1 MDVVVLAGGFGTRLR
16 PWTEG
21 RAKPLLP
28 VLDKTL
34 LERVVECVPNEL
46 IDRVVIA
53 AGYSIAEMEQF
64 FSSSNLP
71 YDVIISVEDSPL
83 GTGGAI
89 AKSLEHL
96 SGDGPVLILNGD
108 LVSSVDVNQ
117 LLNFHQEKNASI
129 TLSLWHVDDPSRFGV
144 CGLDDSGMITR
155 FQEKPEPGTEFSNLI
170 NAGCYLIER
179 DVLESLSLNK
189 HSMEREVFPLIA
201 DEGKMAGLEF
211 QGYFV
216 DAGTPTSFIEA
227 TQVCISNLK
236 FKLGATDDNNNW
248 FLDQEFIDDS
258 YRITGSSVS
267 SNVSIGD
274 GCEIVDCVILS
285 GAKIGNG
292 SKLFLSSDTAM
303 LNKGKNNLVFSK
315 NVILK
320 TDDRMEIT
328 APEIFSAL
336 DKTLIQAGGPVKGL
350 FGISTIEAGQLDIFK
365 EDTSSNLVI
374 SFTQGV
380 KMVYD
385 VRKSF

>member
-1 MDVVVLAGGFGTRLR
+1 VVLAGGFGTRLR

-64 FSSSNLP
+64 FSSSSLP

-89 AKSLEHL
+89 AKSLKHL
-96 SGDGPVLILNGD
+96 TGDGPVLILNGD

-227 TQVCISNLK
+227 TQVCISNRK
-236 FKLGATDDNNNW
+236 FVLGATDDNNNW
-248 FLDQEFIDDS
+248 FLDQSIIDDS
-258 YRITGSSVS
+258 YRMTGSSVS

-292 SKLFLSSDTAM
+292 SKLYRCLIGESSII
-303 LNKGKNNLVFSK
+303 NNESNISDK
-315 NVILK
+315 VIGHH
-320 TDDRMEIT
+320 EI
-328 APEIFSAL
+328 I
-336 DKTLIQAGGPVKGL
+336 
-350 FGISTIEAGQLDIFK
+350 
-365 EDTSSNLVI
+365 
-374 SFTQGV
+374 
-380 KMVYD
+380 
-385 VRKSF
+385 

>member
-53 AGYSIAEMEQF
+53 AGYSITEMEKF
-64 FSSSNLP
+64 FSSSDLP
-71 YDVIISVEDSPL
+71 YDVIISVEDIPL

-89 AKSLEHL
+89 AKSFEHL

-117 LLNFHQEKNASI
+117 LLNYHQEKKASI

-144 CGLDDSGMITR
+144 CGLDESGMITR

-179 DVLESLSLNK
+179 DVLESLSSKK

-201 DEGKMAGLEF
+201 DAGKMSGLEF
-211 QGYFV
+211 KGYFV
-216 DAGTPTSFIEA
+216 DAGTPSSFIDA
-227 TQVCISNLK
+227 TQVCISNK
-236 FKLGATDDNNNW
+236 RYTVGSISNDSWFYDD
-248 FLDQEFIDDS
+248 IIS
-258 YRITGSSVS
+258 GSIISGSSVS
-267 SNVSIGD
+267 SDVTIGD

-292 SKLFLSSDTAM
+292 CKLFRCLIGESCIINNHSKISD
-303 LNKGKNNLVFSK
+303 K
-315 NVILK
+315 VIGHH
-320 TDDRMEIT
+320 EI
-328 APEIFSAL
+328 I
-336 DKTLIQAGGPVKGL
+336 
-350 FGISTIEAGQLDIFK
+350 
-365 EDTSSNLVI
+365 
-374 SFTQGV
+374 
-380 KMVYD
+380 
-385 VRKSF
+385 

>member
-53 AGYSIAEMEQF
+53 AGYSRTEMEKF
-64 FSSSNLP
+64 FSSSDLP
-71 YDVIISVEDSPL
+71 YDIIISVEDNPL

-96 SGDGPVLILNGD
+96 TGNGPVLILNGD

-117 LLNFHQEKNASI
+117 LLNHHQEKKASI

-144 CGLDDSGMITR
+144 CGLDESGMITR

-179 DVLESLSLNK
+179 DILESLSSKK

-201 DEGKMAGLEF
+201 DAGKMSGLEF
-211 QGYFV
+211 KGYFV
-216 DAGTPTSFIEA
+216 DAGTPSSFIDA
-227 TQVCISNLK
+227 TQVCISNK
-236 FKLGATDDNNNW
+236 RYTVGSISNDSWFYDD
-248 FLDQEFIDDS
+248 IIS
-258 YRITGSSVS
+258 GSIISGSSVS
-267 SNVSIGD
+267 SDVTIGD

-292 SKLFLSSDTAM
+292 CKLFRCLIGESCIINNDSNISD
-303 LNKGKNNLVFSK
+303 K
-315 NVILK
+315 VIGHH
-320 TDDRMEIT
+320 EI
-328 APEIFSAL
+328 I
-336 DKTLIQAGGPVKGL
+336 
-350 FGISTIEAGQLDIFK
+350 
-365 EDTSSNLVI
+365 
-374 SFTQGV
+374 
-380 KMVYD
+380 
-385 VRKSF
+385 

>member
-53 AGYSIAEMEQF
+53 AGYSITEMEKF
-64 FSSSNLP
+64 FSSSDLP
-71 YDVIISVEDSPL
+71 YDVIISVEDNPL

-117 LLNFHQEKNASI
+117 LLNYHQEKQASI

-144 CGLDDSGMITR
+144 CGLDESGMITR

-179 DVLESLSLNK
+179 DVLESLSSKK

-201 DEGKMAGLEF
+201 DAGKMSGLEF
-211 QGYFV
+211 KGYFV
-216 DAGTPTSFIEA
+216 DAGTPSSFIDA
-227 TQVCISNLK
+227 TQVCISNK
-236 FKLGATDDNNNW
+236 RYTVGSISNDSWFYDD
-248 FLDQEFIDDS
+248 IIS
-258 YRITGSSVS
+258 GSIISGSSVS
-267 SNVSIGD
+267 SDVTIGD

-292 SKLFLSSDTAM
+292 CKLFRCLIGESCIINNHSKISD
-303 LNKGKNNLVFSK
+303 K
-315 NVILK
+315 VIGHH
-320 TDDRMEIT
+320 EI
-328 APEIFSAL
+328 I
-336 DKTLIQAGGPVKGL
+336 
-350 FGISTIEAGQLDIFK
+350 
-365 EDTSSNLVI
+365 
-374 SFTQGV
+374 
-380 KMVYD
+380 
-385 VRKSF
+385 

>member
-64 FSSSNLP
+64 FSSSSLP

-179 DVLESLSLNK
+179 DVLESLSSKK

-201 DEGKMAGLEF
+201 DAGKMSGLEF
-211 QGYFV
+211 KGYFV
-216 DAGTPTSFIEA
+216 DAGTPSSFIDA
-227 TQVCISNLK
+227 TQVCISNK
-236 FKLGATDDNNNW
+236 RYTVGSISNDSWFYDD
-248 FLDQEFIDDS
+248 IIS
-258 YRITGSSVS
+258 GSIISGSSVS
-267 SNVSIGD
+267 SDVTIGD

-292 SKLFLSSDTAM
+292 CKLFRCLIGESCIINNHSKISD
-303 LNKGKNNLVFSK
+303 K
-315 NVILK
+315 VIGHH
-320 TDDRMEIT
+320 EI
-328 APEIFSAL
+328 I
-336 DKTLIQAGGPVKGL
+336 
-350 FGISTIEAGQLDIFK
+350 
-365 EDTSSNLVI
+365 
-374 SFTQGV
+374 
-380 KMVYD
+380 
-385 VRKSF
+385 

>member
-53 AGYSIAEMEQF
+53 AGYSITEMEKF
-64 FSSSNLP
+64 FSSSDLP
-71 YDVIISVEDSPL
+71 YDIIISVEDNPL

-96 SGDGPVLILNGD
+96 TGNGTVLILNGD

-117 LLNFHQEKNASI
+117 LLNYHQEKKASI

-144 CGLDDSGMITR
+144 CGLDESGMITR

-179 DVLESLSLNK
+179 DVLESLSSEK

-201 DEGKMAGLEF
+201 DAGKMSGLEF
-211 QGYFV
+211 KGYFV
-216 DAGTPTSFIEA
+216 DAGTPSSFIDA
-227 TQVCISNLK
+227 TQVCISNK
-236 FKLGATDDNNNW
+236 RYTVGSISNDSWFYDD
-248 FLDQEFIDDS
+248 IIS
-258 YRITGSSVS
+258 GSIISGSSVS
-267 SNVSIGD
+267 SDVTIGD

-292 SKLFLSSDTAM
+292 CKLFRCLIGESCIINNDSNISD
-303 LNKGKNNLVFSK
+303 K
-315 NVILK
+315 VIGHH
-320 TDDRMEIT
+320 EI
-328 APEIFSAL
+328 I
-336 DKTLIQAGGPVKGL
+336 
-350 FGISTIEAGQLDIFK
+350 
-365 EDTSSNLVI
+365 
-374 SFTQGV
+374 
-380 KMVYD
+380 
-385 VRKSF
+385 

>member
-53 AGYSIAEMEQF
+53 AGYSITEMEKF
-64 FSSSNLP
+64 FSSSDLP
-71 YDVIISVEDSPL
+71 YDVIISVEDVPL

-117 LLNFHQEKNASI
+117 LLNYHQEKKASI

-144 CGLDDSGMITR
+144 CGLDESGMITR
-155 FQEKPEPGTEFSNLI
+155 FPEKPEPGTEFSNLI

-179 DVLESLSLNK
+179 DVLESLSSKK

-201 DEGKMAGLEF
+201 DAGKMSGLEF
-211 QGYFV
+211 KGYFV
-216 DAGTPTSFIEA
+216 DAGTPSSFIDA
-227 TQVCISNLK
+227 TQVCISNK
-236 FKLGATDDNNNW
+236 RYTVGSISNDSWFYDD
-248 FLDQEFIDDS
+248 IIS
-258 YRITGSSVS
+258 GSIISGSSVS
-267 SNVSIGD
+267 SDVTIGD

-292 SKLFLSSDTAM
+292 CKLFRCLIGESCIINNHSKISD
-303 LNKGKNNLVFSK
+303 K
-315 NVILK
+315 VIGHH
-320 TDDRMEIT
+320 EI
-328 APEIFSAL
+328 I
-336 DKTLIQAGGPVKGL
+336 
-350 FGISTIEAGQLDIFK
+350 
-365 EDTSSNLVI
+365 
-374 SFTQGV
+374 
-380 KMVYD
+380 
-385 VRKSF
+385 

>member
-53 AGYSIAEMEQF
+53 AGYSITEMEKF
-64 FSSSNLP
+64 FSSSDLP
-71 YDVIISVEDSPL
+71 YDVIISVEDNPL

-96 SGDGPVLILNGD
+96 TGNGPVLILNGD

-117 LLNFHQEKNASI
+117 LLNYHQEKKASI

-144 CGLDDSGMITR
+144 CGLDESGMITR

-179 DVLESLSLNK
+179 DVLESLSSKK

-201 DEGKMAGLEF
+201 DAGKMSGLEF
-211 QGYFV
+211 KGYFV
-216 DAGTPTSFIEA
+216 DAGTPSSFIDA
-227 TQVCISNLK
+227 TQVCISNK
-236 FKLGATDDNNNW
+236 RYTVGSISNESWFYDD
-248 FLDQEFIDDS
+248 IIS
-258 YRITGSSVS
+258 GSIISGSSVS
-267 SNVSIGD
+267 SDVTIGD

-292 SKLFLSSDTAM
+292 CKLFRCLIGESCIINNHSNISD
-303 LNKGKNNLVFSK
+303 K
-315 NVILK
+315 VIGHH
-320 TDDRMEIT
+320 EI
-328 APEIFSAL
+328 I
-336 DKTLIQAGGPVKGL
+336 
-350 FGISTIEAGQLDIFK
+350 
-365 EDTSSNLVI
+365 
-374 SFTQGV
+374 
-380 KMVYD
+380 
-385 VRKSF
+385 

>member
-53 AGYSIAEMEQF
+53 AGYSITEMEKF
-64 FSSSNLP
+64 FSSSDLP
-71 YDVIISVEDSPL
+71 YDVIISVEDNPL

-117 LLNFHQEKNASI
+117 LLNHHQEKKASI

-144 CGLDDSGMITR
+144 CGLDESGMITR

-179 DVLESLSLNK
+179 DVLESLSSKK

-201 DEGKMAGLEF
+201 DAGKMSGLEF
-211 QGYFV
+211 KGYFV
-216 DAGTPTSFIEA
+216 DAGTPSSFIDA
-227 TQVCISNLK
+227 TQVCISNK
-236 FKLGATDDNNNW
+236 RYTVGSISNDSWFYDD
-248 FLDQEFIDDS
+248 IIS
-258 YRITGSSVS
+258 GSIISGSSVS
-267 SNVSIGD
+267 SDVTIGD

-285 GAKIGNG
+285 GAKIGNDC
-292 SKLFLSSDTAM
+292 KLFRCLIGESCIINNHSNISD
-303 LNKGKNNLVFSK
+303 K
-315 NVILK
+315 VIGHH
-320 TDDRMEIT
+320 EI
-328 APEIFSAL
+328 I
-336 DKTLIQAGGPVKGL
+336 
-350 FGISTIEAGQLDIFK
+350 
-365 EDTSSNLVI
+365 
-374 SFTQGV
+374 
-380 KMVYD
+380 
-385 VRKSF
+385 

>member
-53 AGYSIAEMEQF
+53 AGYSITEMEKF
-64 FSSSNLP
+64 FSSSDLP
-71 YDVIISVEDSPL
+71 YDVIISVEDDPL

-89 AKSLEHL
+89 AKSFEHL

-117 LLNFHQEKNASI
+117 LLNYHQEKKASI

-144 CGLDDSGMITR
+144 CGLDESGMITR

-179 DVLESLSLNK
+179 DVLESLSSKK

-201 DEGKMAGLEF
+201 DAGKMSGLEF
-211 QGYFV
+211 KGYFV
-216 DAGTPTSFIEA
+216 DAGTPSSFIDA
-227 TQVCISNLK
+227 TQVCISNK
-236 FKLGATDDNNNW
+236 RYTVGSISNESWFYDD
-248 FLDQEFIDDS
+248 IIS
-258 YRITGSSVS
+258 GSIISGSSVS
-267 SNVSIGD
+267 SDVTIGD

-292 SKLFLSSDTAM
+292 CKLFRCLIGESCIINNDSNISD
-303 LNKGKNNLVFSK
+303 K
-315 NVILK
+315 VIGHH
-320 TDDRMEIT
+320 EI
-328 APEIFSAL
+328 I
-336 DKTLIQAGGPVKGL
+336 
-350 FGISTIEAGQLDIFK
+350 
-365 EDTSSNLVI
+365 
-374 SFTQGV
+374 
-380 KMVYD
+380 
-385 VRKSF
+385 

>member
-53 AGYSIAEMEQF
+53 AGYSITEMEKF
-64 FSSSNLP
+64 FSSSDLP
-71 YDVIISVEDSPL
+71 YDVIISVEDDPL

-89 AKSLEHL
+89 AKSFEHL

-117 LLNFHQEKNASI
+117 LLNYHQEKKASI

-144 CGLDDSGMITR
+144 CGLDESGMITR

-179 DVLESLSLNK
+179 DVLESLSSKK

-201 DEGKMAGLEF
+201 DAGKMSGLEF
-211 QGYFV
+211 KGYFV
-216 DAGTPTSFIEA
+216 DAGTPSSFIDA
-227 TQVCISNLK
+227 TQVCISNK
-236 FKLGATDDNNNW
+236 RYTVGSISNDSWFYDD
-248 FLDQEFIDDS
+248 IIS
-258 YRITGSSVS
+258 GSIISGSSVS
-267 SNVSIGD
+267 SDVTIGD

-292 SKLFLSSDTAM
+292 CKLFRCLIGESCIINNGSNISD
-303 LNKGKNNLVFSK
+303 K
-315 NVILK
+315 VIGHH
-320 TDDRMEIT
+320 EI
-328 APEIFSAL
+328 I
-336 DKTLIQAGGPVKGL
+336 
-350 FGISTIEAGQLDIFK
+350 
-365 EDTSSNLVI
+365 
-374 SFTQGV
+374 
-380 KMVYD
+380 
-385 VRKSF
+385 

>member
-53 AGYSIAEMEQF
+53 AGYSITEMEKF
-64 FSSSNLP
+64 FSSSDLP
-71 YDVIISVEDSPL
+71 YDVIISVEDNPL

-117 LLNFHQEKNASI
+117 LLNYHQEKKASI

-144 CGLDDSGMITR
+144 CGLDESGMITR

-179 DVLESLSLNK
+179 DVLESLSSKK

-201 DEGKMAGLEF
+201 DAGKMSGLEF
-211 QGYFV
+211 KGYFV
-216 DAGTPTSFIEA
+216 DAGTPSSFIDA
-227 TQVCISNLK
+227 TQVCISNK
-236 FKLGATDDNNNW
+236 RYTVGSISNDSWFYDD
-248 FLDQEFIDDS
+248 IIS
-258 YRITGSSVS
+258 GSIISGSSVS
-267 SNVSIGD
+267 SDVTIGD

-292 SKLFLSSDTAM
+292 CKLFRCLIGESCMINNDSNISD
-303 LNKGKNNLVFSK
+303 K
-315 NVILK
+315 VIGHH
-320 TDDRMEIT
+320 EI
-328 APEIFSAL
+328 I
-336 DKTLIQAGGPVKGL
+336 
-350 FGISTIEAGQLDIFK
+350 
-365 EDTSSNLVI
+365 
-374 SFTQGV
+374 
-380 KMVYD
+380 
-385 VRKSF
+385 